1 MAGLSGAQA
10 GGADVIRDP
19 GEGLAADD
27 AQQGPV
33 AVEVGPGDEHV
44 GVQQGPAVGR
54 GFPLPDIAPDRGDI
68 DADLGAVAPVGGGEV
83 EGLDLAASRA
93 DGFVEGAVAGVAGG
107 GDAVQPVIGMAGTLG
122 ESVILVNDE
131 GEQGDLRVRRQLDAV
146 RREGPEV
153 LGDPGIRSAPPLRE
167 GHHAVV
173 AGGDISGIQDKNKG
187 NYISL
192 HGVFQIFIC
201 LIKPLLNEF
210 QGILPMNDIGFVPC
224 LWESI
229 HINIPI

>member
-1 MAGLSGAQA
+1 MLFASGAILEKAFLAGLSGAQA
-10 GGADVIRDP
+10 GGAGVVRDP

-33 AVEVGPGDEHV
+33 AVEGGPEDEHV
-44 GVQQGPAVGR
+44 GVQEGPAVGR
-54 GFPLPDIAPDRGDI
+54 SLRLEDLAPDGGDI

-93 DGFVEGAVAGVAGG
+93 DGFVEGAVAGVTGG
-107 GDAVQPVIGMAGTLG
+107 GNAVQPVIGMAGTLG

-153 LGDPGIRSAPPLRE
+153 LGDPGIRSAAPLCE

-173 AGGDISGIQDKNKG
+173 AGEDIFSIQDKNEG
-187 NYISL
+187 NYISF
-192 HGVFQIFIC
+192 HVFQIF
-201 LIKPLLNEF
+201 L
-210 QGILPMNDIGFVPC
+210 
-224 LWESI
+224 
-229 HINIPI
+229 HA